1 MSLQKIF
8 QPKYYGFGHVAV
20 ISLAKTVIREKKKR
34 GGVGLVPLKCRVESF
49 IDRSEHWGS
58 RYTHQSY
65 CIHVR
70 DREELHS

>member
-1 MSLQKIF
+1 MALDMSQLF
-8 QPKYYGFGHVAV
+8 F
-20 ISLAKTVIREKKKR
+20 LAKPVIREKKR

-58 RYTHQSY
+58 RYTHKSY

-70 DREELHS
+70 YREELHS